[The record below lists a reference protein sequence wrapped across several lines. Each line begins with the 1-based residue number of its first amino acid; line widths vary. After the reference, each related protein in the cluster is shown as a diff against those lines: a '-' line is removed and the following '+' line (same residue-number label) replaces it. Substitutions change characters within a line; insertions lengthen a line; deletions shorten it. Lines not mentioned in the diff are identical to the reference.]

1 MHFTHLNF
9 KYDKERLIKDLDSVE
24 YVDFKLNDPKNAQNS
39 FFIHAPG
46 WQICR
51 DIDHIEEVNR
61 ISTYFK
67 NLFET
72 NIRNQFFKQMPGCEI
87 PFHHDGRPKCS
98 INILLS
104 ENNSPIT
111 FEEIGDVYYDCAL
124 LNIKKKHMIKS
135 SKTERWLFNLSI
147 LDKTY
152 EECIERLPDTL
163 KN

>member
-24 YVDFKLNDPKNAQNS
+24 YVDFKLNDPKNAQNP

-72 NIRNQFFKQMPGCEI
+72 NIRNQ
-87 PFHHDGRPKCS
+87 
-98 INILLS
+98 
-104 ENNSPIT
+104 
-111 FEEIGDVYYDCAL
+111 
-124 LNIKKKHMIKS
+124 
-135 SKTERWLFNLSI
+135 
-147 LDKTY
+147 
-152 EECIERLPDTL
+152 
-163 KN
+163 